1 MVIVFG
7 SLNNDFFL
15 NVERFP
21 LPGETVLTSS
31 SFVKPGGKGA
41 NQAVA
46 ASCAGAGTVFIG
58 AAGNDELAQVSLSA
72 LKKQALTF
80 HMCNVPINRR
90 AWR

>member
-7 SLNNDFFL
+7 SMNNDFFL
-15 NVERFP
+15 NVEHFP

-46 ASCAGAGTVFIG
+46 ASCAGADTV
-58 AAGNDELAQVSLSA
+58 LS
-72 LKKQALTF
+72 
-80 HMCNVPINRR
+80 VRR
-90 AWR
+90 EMTNWRKFL

>member
-7 SLNNDFFL
+7 SMNNDFFL
-15 NVERFP
+15 NVEHFP

-46 ASCAGAGTVFIG
+46 ASCAGADTVFG
-58 AAGNDELAQVSLSA
+58 GSFFERTKESR
-72 LKKQALTF
+72 
-80 HMCNVPINRR
+80 C
-90 AWR
+90 